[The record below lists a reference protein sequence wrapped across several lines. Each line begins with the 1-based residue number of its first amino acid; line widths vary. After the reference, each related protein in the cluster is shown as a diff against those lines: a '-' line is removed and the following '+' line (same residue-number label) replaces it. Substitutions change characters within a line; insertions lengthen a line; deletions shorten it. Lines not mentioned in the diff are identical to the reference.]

1 MVRGCPAATIEREE
15 LGVSLPAGQPTPTVP
30 RGNRDEEHGFVGAI
44 HRFEQRLEQMVTG
57 AFARAFRSAVQPMEI
72 ASALQREVD
81 NSAQI
86 LSRDRRLAPNDF
98 VIDLSPTDFDRLATY
113 GDTLSRELAAM
124 LHEHAQ
130 DQGYMFTGPVRL
142 NFTKADDLTTGRF
155 RVRSAASAA
164 VTPAP
169 GQSTTDTAIRRAPM
183 FLEINGVRHPLE
195 PPGLVVGRGTNAD
208 LRIDDPGVSRRHVQF
223 RVQSDQGGANV
234 TVMDLGSTNGTLVNG
249 QRVQHAVVSD
259 GAVVVIGGTR
269 IVIRVPAA
277 PGGGGPGHG
286 APRPTP
292 PGRPGSPQ
300 SGQPPYGAGPPGSP
314 APTPHPQAQDPRGQ
328 WGAPPNRGPAQG
340 PGRDPQEPSSAQDEP
355 PPYPGP
361 APWTADDQRSME
373 HHPAPTSEP
382 GSGGTDRQLRNG

>member
-1 MVRGCPAATIEREE
+1 M
-15 LGVSLPAGQPTPTVP
+15 
-30 RGNRDEEHGFVGAI
+30 GAI

-98 VIDLSPTDFDRLATY
+98 VIDLSPTDFDRLSTY

-164 VTPAP
+164 VTPPSGRSA
-169 GQSTTDTAIRRAPM
+169 TDTAIRRAPM
-183 FLEINGVRHPLE
+183 FLEINGVKHPLE

-223 RVQSDQGGANV
+223 RVQSDPGGANV

-269 IVIRVPAA
+269 IVIRVPSA
-277 PGGGGPGHG
+277 PGGGSGRGSSRPRPPGSQGPSPG
-286 APRPTP
+286 APP
-292 PGRPGSPQ
+292 S
-300 SGQPPYGAGPPGSP
+300 YGAGPSAGNP
-314 APTPHPQAQDPRGQ
+314 
-328 WGAPPNRGPAQG
+328 PPNAPESRGHQG
-340 PGRDPQEPSSAQDEP
+340 AP

-361 APWTADDQRSME
+361 APWPESPQDSKDSQQSKPPLKVA
-373 HHPAPTSEP
+373 EP
-382 GSGGTDRQLRNG
+382 PSSGDAERQPWDG